1 MDSIGHIPTFGV
13 DADSRSLL
21 GTGSDGGSRG
31 VDVVTSS
38 ADGLACAVDVVDDDG
53 VVAVADDDDDL
64 YLMSSS

>member
-1 MDSIGHIPTFGV
+1 MDSIWHIPTFGV

-21 GTGSDGGSRG
+21 GTGSDGGSKG

-38 ADGLACAVDVVDDDG
+38 ADGLACAAGVDDD
-53 VVAVADDDDDL
+53 VVIAVADDDDDL